1 MNAGGEKD
9 GGDAGA
15 VDAGRCHGEG
25 RARDSASAV
34 LVQPHAQ
41 RKTVLRSSFRVTSSV
56 NWCTICKSRVTSSVN
71 CLILDLHG
79 VQYVD
84 LG

>member
-25 RARDSASAV
+25 RAKDSASAV

-41 RKTVLRSSFRVTSSV
+41 RKERAAQLFSGDEF
-56 NWCTICKSRVTSSVN
+56 
-71 CLILDLHG
+71 G
-79 VQYVD
+79 
-84 LG
+84 

>member
-34 LVQPHAQ
+34 LVQPHTRTAQ
-41 RKTVLRSSFRVTSSV
+41 DRAAQLFSGDEF
-56 NWCTICKSRVTSSVN
+56 
-71 CLILDLHG
+71 G
-79 VQYVD
+79 
-84 LG
+84 